1 MTPKTIREFHYEPC
15 VSTAGTAARAKR
27 RLILAAIGKI
37 TKRMIDAVGSGF
49 QASQDHPY
57 PMTAS
62 RSCHGILRATG
73 AVAVA
78 GSLMI
83 GPTAQRTLGA
93 EDSHAGFS
101 PGESTTATEAELE
114 EISRSE
120 PSYLDPLGFERP
132 LSWLSDGL
140 GRMDQETGF
149 RLGVAHTMLFGQPT
163 GGLSNHSGAAGDL
176 DIMTSWTLLGRGTE
190 DTGRLV
196 ATVEYRYDIGAQPPS
211 VIGGQN
217 GTLVNLVNT
226 FNDRGGV
233 IRDVYWTQRLF
244 DARLR
249 ILIGR
254 ADPSDYVGSHLMQ
267 NVNNSFVSR
276 HFSANPAV
284 PFPGHGPLIGVSL
297 RPTDLFY
304 LTGGASNAY
313 SNTRTAG
320 FDSLADQWELFSFV
334 EGGYTPVIDG
344 LGAGRYAVG
353 FWHIDSRTET
363 GLPSDHG
370 ITLLADQRLSEQWQV
385 FARYAYSD
393 GKTTNI
399 RQLVQGGV
407 GVNGLLGRDE
417 DLTGLALSFAQPQ
430 AAASRNEKVVEVF
443 HRIQATRHSQ
453 VSLGA
458 QWIIAPGNTR
468 EENAM
473 GFFYARLRTSF

>member
-1 MTPKTIREFHYEPC
+1 MIACYSFQDIR
-15 VSTAGTAARAKR
+15 
-27 RLILAAIGKI
+27 
-37 TKRMIDAVGSGF
+37 RM
-49 QASQDHPY
+49 
-57 PMTAS
+57 M
-62 RSCHGILRATG
+62 G
-73 AVAVA
+73 AVAIA
-78 GSLMI
+78 GSLMS
-83 GPTAQRTLGA
+83 GVAPQRILAA
-93 EDSHAGFS
+93 EDSYAEFS
-101 PGESTTATEAELE
+101 PGEATTATEAELE

-132 LSWLSDGL
+132 LNWMSDEL
-140 GRMDQETGF
+140 GRIDQETGF

-176 DIMTSWTLLGRGTE
+176 DIMASWTLLGRGTE

-217 GTLVNLVNT
+217 GTLINVVNA

-233 IRDVYWTQRLF
+233 IRDLYWIQRLF

-320 FDSLADQWELFSFV
+320 FDSLSDNWELFSFV

-353 FWHIDSRTET
+353 FWHMDSRTDG

-370 ITLLADQRLSEQWQV
+370 LTLLADQRLSEQWQV

-393 GKTTNI
+393 GKTTNV
-399 RQLVQGGV
+399 RQLVQGGI
-407 GVNGLLGRDE
+407 GMNGLIGRDE
-417 DLTGLALSFAQPQ
+417 DLTGLAVSFAQPQ
-430 AAASRNEKVVEVF
+430 AGGSRNEKVVEVF

-453 VSLGA
+453 LSLGA
-458 QWIIAPGNTR
+458 QWIIDPGNTR
-468 EENAM
+468 NDDSM